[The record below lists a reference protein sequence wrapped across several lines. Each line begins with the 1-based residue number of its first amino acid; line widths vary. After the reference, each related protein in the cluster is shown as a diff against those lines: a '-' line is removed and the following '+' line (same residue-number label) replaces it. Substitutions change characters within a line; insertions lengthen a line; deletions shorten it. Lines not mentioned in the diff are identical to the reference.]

1 MITSSKDD
9 TLETILEKIQSQ
21 KESKG
26 RIGVY
31 TLFRMTRPQDVNKIN
46 IYIQVKDPVLWEEI
60 RKKFYPNFIDKI
72 KGWFS

>member
-21 KESKG
+21 KELKG
-26 RIGVY
+26 RMGVY
-31 TLFRMTRPQDVNKIN
+31 TLFRMTRPLDVNKIN
-46 IYIQVKDPVLWEEI
+46 IYIQLKDPILWQEI
-60 RKKFYPNFIDKI
+60 RKQFYPNFIDKI